1 MTKCWVLLF
10 GHSNSRQC
18 YRLGTEWLESC
29 MEEKDL
35 GVLVDRQLS
44 QQCAQVDKKDN
55 SILACIR
62 NAASRNRGVISPL
75 YLALMRPHL
84 ECCVHF
90 WVPHCKKDIE
100 ALECDERRATELSG
114 FWSTSL
120 MGSG

>member
-62 NAASRNRGVISPL
+62 NAASRNRGGDQPTVL
-75 YLALMRPHL
+75 GTG
-84 ECCVHF
+84 
-90 WVPHCKKDIE
+90 E
-100 ALECDERRATELSG
+100 AAPGVLC
-114 FWSTSL
+114 SL
-120 MGSG
+120 LGPSLQEGH